1 MSDMGETGARRQT
14 TIRHGSECPIRSQFI
29 DMILARY
36 RAAPVRWPT
45 PIWPAKGKA
54 NDKGEHDATKR
65 N

>member
-1 MSDMGETGARRQT
+1 
-14 TIRHGSECPIRSQFI
+14 
-29 DMILARY
+29 MILARY